1 MDDKCSAEHL
11 SVRPSHAAALLH
23 GSTLPAMDLAL
34 VWKFLHISAMFAAV
48 SIFVGQGVLERVV
61 ARSGDVRALRSV
73 LAAEDR
79 FGPIGGGLFIF
90 GILLGILTALS
101 GGLDLTQPWLLI
113 GYALAAV
120 VLIVAFVYHVPT
132 ARRLEAL
139 AAASP
144 DDAPSP
150 ELRNEIYAPSGV
162 MVIVLDSVVWLALI
176 FDMVVKP
183 FS

>member
-1 MDDKCSAEHL
+1 MDW
-11 SVRPSHAAALLH
+11 V
-23 GSTLPAMDLAL
+23 DL
-34 VWKFLHISAMFAAV
+34 WKFLHISAMFGAV
-48 SIFVGQGVLERVV
+48 SIFVGQGVLERAV
-61 ARSGDVRALRSV
+61 ARSGDVRALRRV

-79 FGPIGGGLFIF
+79 FGRIGGALFILGVVF
-90 GILLGILTALS
+90 GIVTALS

-113 GYALAAV
+113 GYVLAAV

-139 AAASP
+139 AAASA
-144 DDAPSP
+144 DDVPSP
-150 ELRNEIYAPSGV
+150 ELRAEIYAPTG
-162 MVIVLDSVVWLALI
+162 MLVILLDSVVWLALI